1 MREIGC
7 PRGHVGSGRAP
18 WGGILGPSQVLLS
31 LGPPPQWRSSS
42 GTCFISAEIQE
53 NIISPSDMSLVKEE
67 VLHSKHT
74 ELKDRLR
81 GINQGFD
88 RLRKVSHQGYGAESG
103 TLRAVSGGE
112 EVRPSAP
119 VTPLTQ
125 NRPGLWGWGGS
136 RGPWG
141 GRPPVRLCI
150 LCKRTWAPL
159 SGGHTQLHFGAMP
172 PL

>member
-1 MREIGC
+1 
-7 PRGHVGSGRAP
+7 
-18 WGGILGPSQVLLS
+18 
-31 LGPPPQWRSSS
+31 
-42 GTCFISAEIQE
+42 
-53 NIISPSDMSLVKEE
+53 MSLVKEE

-103 TLRAVSGGE
+103 TLRAVSAGE

-125 NRPGLWGWGGS
+125 NRPGLWGVGWEQGALGRAPS
-136 RGPWG
+136 CPSPHSLQVHLGPSLWWPHSAALRGHA
-141 GRPPVRLCI
+141 
-150 LCKRTWAPL
+150 TPL
-159 SGGHTQLHFGAMP
+159 TSVSLPSALHQSGLLVTPGQAVA
-172 PL
+172 